1 MAFKINVK
9 ILCNILIQL
18 VDYQKR
24 LKNTSLILTSIPILT
39 HFKIYKSK
47 SSKQY
52 CDTLKTHK
60 VVFSQ
65 IKTANIGEPQTSRAK
80 RSEREHPTTQIEEA
94 TLSSEERL
102 GVVLQQHCSH
112 NNNGGQLPVAL
123 STLTHFWKKSAY
135 KLL

>member
-9 ILCNILIQL
+9 ILCNILIKL

-24 LKNTSLILTSIPILT
+24 KKILPWYLHLYQSWHI
-39 HFKIYKSK
+39 SK
-47 SSKQY
+47 SIKANLEEY

-65 IKTANIGEPQTSRAK
+65 IKTAIIGEPQTSRAK
-80 RSEREHPTTQIEEA
+80 PSERDHPTTQIEEA
-94 TLSSEERL
+94 TLSSEEWL